1 MSDQLEILIHWE
13 IGALEDK
20 LDELKK
26 ELHTLMIDRNTAGL
40 RVVALEFAKLPYPAD
55 VENLES
61 LDRRVAEMV
70 EKIKYTRRQV
80 EAWETLLRN
89 LDDPSIQQQ
98 VQPMIR
104 TVELQSRPDG
114 S

>member
-1 MSDQLEILIHWE
+1 MSEQLEILIHWE

-20 LDELKK
+20 LEELKK

-40 RVVALEFAKLPYPAD
+40 RVVALEFAQLPYPSD
-55 VENLES
+55 EETLES
-61 LDRRVAEMV
+61 LDQRVAEMV
-70 EKIKYTRRQV
+70 EKIQYTRRQM

-104 TVELQSRPDG
+104 TVELQSRSRTP
-114 S
+114 